1 MHSYVRQTNA
11 TTAVMNLMDFM
22 HDLASRNLVASSKY
36 LSSVQA
42 GSEIF
47 SGQGQVQT
55 NGFYCRVQ

>member
-1 MHSYVRQTNA
+1 VRQANA
-11 TTAVMNLMDFM
+11 TTAVLDMMDFM
-22 HDLASRNLVASSKY
+22 HDLASRGLVANTKY